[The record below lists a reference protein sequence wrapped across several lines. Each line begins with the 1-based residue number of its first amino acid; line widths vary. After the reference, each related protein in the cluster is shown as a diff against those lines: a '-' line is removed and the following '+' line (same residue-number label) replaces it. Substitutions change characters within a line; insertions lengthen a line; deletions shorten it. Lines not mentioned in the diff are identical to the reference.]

1 MEESSDRAE
10 DLVTVSMRRPTTY
23 YASTLYAKFRSNEI
37 LHVEGRDQAIAPTA
51 EIVQTIQ
58 ATGDATIES
67 LSTSYSGD
75 HFRTPHIHISLKR
88 TSQLEEKFK
97 TIIPSSNSS

>member
-1 MEESSDRAE
+1 MAKKEDRAK
-10 DLVTVSMRRPTTY
+10 DLVTVSTRRTSTY

-37 LHVEGRDQAIAPTA
+37 LHVEGRDQAIASTA

-58 ATGDATIES
+58 AAGDATIES

-75 HFRTPHIHISLKR
+75 HFRTPHIHVSLKR
-88 TSQLEEKFK
+88 TNQLEEKFK
-97 TIIPSSNSS
+97 TLIPKLG